1 MDGVAFWSFET
12 DTQKKVGRIE
22 ASSKFH
28 LLPMNL
34 EALGDLLVAKKLPQD
49 ISLLSKDSDHETK
62 RTTIEF
68 RAKIHHL

>member
-1 MDGVAFWSFET
+1 
-12 DTQKKVGRIE
+12 
-22 ASSKFH
+22 
-28 LLPMNL
+28 MNL

-49 ISLLSKDSDHETK
+49 ISLLSKDWDHETK